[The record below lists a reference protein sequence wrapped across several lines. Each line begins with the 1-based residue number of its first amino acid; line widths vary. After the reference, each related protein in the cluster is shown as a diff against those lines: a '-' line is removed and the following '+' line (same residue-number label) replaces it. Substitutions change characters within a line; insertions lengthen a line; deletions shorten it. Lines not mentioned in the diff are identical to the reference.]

1 MALDLTQ
8 TVAQLYD
15 SASHFT
21 GQRTAKLEALARA
34 AEFLRDADPDTIE
47 QRRLAGQTTFLAA
60 GLSGAMASAYP
71 APPLPTDHVV
81 IAVDGSHIDVDRH
94 SPVRCFLINTGY
106 VSLRYGELPHAELY
120 STPRLFVGDDELVI
134 RNPAGNRETPIEGP
148 ALGMVRA
155 VMELEALVDLVEAA
169 PPDLPVLAL
178 LDGSLILWE
187 LAGGA
192 FPDYVRKALLDD
204 RLLPALDR
212 MRELGRTRT
221 LAVASQ
227 VSLPRSTDVLNAL
240 RISAPVCRWDAL
252 NCDANCGGL
261 KRGERHCDTV
271 GGVTD
276 AELFEAVL
284 SPGERSAV
292 FDTTSSISQQHYHD
306 HAVRFCYVHLDEELC
321 RLEMPAWAA
330 DGPAL
335 ELAHAGILSQAQK
348 GHGYPVAIQ
357 EAHEQAVVNGA
368 DREYFAQLVEEMLA
382 SEGLPTSTSQKARSK
397 RTRFI

>member
-1 MALDLTQ
+1 
-8 TVAQLYD
+8 
-15 SASHFT
+15 
-21 GQRTAKLEALARA
+21 
-34 AEFLRDADPDTIE
+34 
-47 QRRLAGQTTFLAA
+47 
-60 GLSGAMASAYP
+60 
-71 APPLPTDHVV
+71 
-81 IAVDGSHIDVDRH
+81 
-94 SPVRCFLINTGY
+94 VRCFLINTGY

-212 MRELGRTRT
+212 MRELGKTRT

-227 VSLPRSTDVLNAL
+227 ISLPRSTDVLNAL

-292 FDTTSSISQQHYHD
+292 FDTTSSISQQHYRD
-306 HAVRFCYVHLDEELC
+306 HAVRFCYVHLDEEVC
-321 RLEMPAWAA
+321 RLELPAWAA
-330 DGPAL
+330 QGPAL

-348 GHGYPVAIQ
+348 GHGYP
-357 EAHEQAVVNGA
+357 VVNGA